1 MRSTA
6 TTKDARNIKARGGAG
21 RNLAELLIPCGAV
34 LPGLLHEAEA
44 DVRGVW
50 EPVPLLKLLDLHIPA
65 RGEDA
70 GTKSEGSEREVRRKS
85 GRSQKEVR
93 KVRPIVYQKVRVE
106 GRGKGRRG
114 DRRGGGGKSR
124 REGVHAPV
132 GHAVGG
138 RVGGGGGTSSGTSHP
153 QTSAARAPGSANDA
167 PRSSRS

>member
-93 KVRPIVYQKVRVE
+93 GKSEGSRDEVRRKSERSARSFTRRSGLRVGERVE
-106 GRGKGRRG
+106 GETGGEEGGRAGGKGFML
-114 DRRGGGGKSR
+114 
-124 REGVHAPV
+124 P
-132 GHAVGG
+132 
-138 RVGGGGGTSSGTSHP
+138 
-153 QTSAARAPGSANDA
+153 
-167 PRSSRS
+167 